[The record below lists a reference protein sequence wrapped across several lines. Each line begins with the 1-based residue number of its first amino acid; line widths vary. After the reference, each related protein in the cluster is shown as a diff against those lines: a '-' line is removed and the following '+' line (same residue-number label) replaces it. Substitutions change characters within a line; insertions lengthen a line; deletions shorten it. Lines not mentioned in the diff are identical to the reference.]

1 MKRLWFIFLAL
12 VIAAPAWA
20 SPLGTAART
29 AIPRDV
35 QQIISVD
42 YRSLKGS
49 PSAMALKERLLPENL
64 KQFETSLKG
73 IGISPDNDLEQLSFV
88 TFREPKS
95 GLRMIGLAQGNF
107 TPKKI
112 TAKMKTKKIK
122 PLSVRTNTI
131 WPMGGGMEMSFLD
144 DSTLLFGE
152 HQALKNALDAR
163 DGEAEPVSNNDQ
175 MSGLISAV
183 DNGMVWSVLD
193 QQGTQTMMRSAL
205 GDAAKL
211 ADYET
216 VKKRLLGSHYTMDF
230 GSTVDFNLDV
240 VTSDSV
246 TATAVSSLVKA
257 GMMYKKMTGNGVE
270 KSALQDVSADSEGA
284 NFRVHFRSDEK
295 KFQSLI
301 NTDMFA
307 AMTK

>member
-1 MKRLWFIFLAL
+1 MAL
-12 VIAAPAWA
+12 AAPVWA

-42 YRSLKGS
+42 YRSLKNS
-49 PSAMALKERLLPENL
+49 QSAMALKERLLPENL
-64 KQFETSLKG
+64 KQFETSLRN
-73 IGISPDNDLEQLSFV
+73 IGINPDNELEQLSFV
-88 TFREPKS
+88 TFRTPKA

-107 TPKKI
+107 MPKKI

-122 PLSVRTNTI
+122 PATLRTNTI
-131 WPMGGGMEMSFLD
+131 WPMAGGMEMSFLD

-152 HQALKNALDAR
+152 HQALRDALDAR
-163 DGEAEPVSNNDQ
+163 DGEIEPVSNNQEIND
-175 MSGLISAV
+175 LISSV
-183 DNGMVWSVLD
+183 DSGMVWSVLD

-211 ADYET
+211 ADYEM

-230 GSTVDFNLDV
+230 GSTIDFNLDV

-246 TATAVSSLVKA
+246 TATALSSLVKA
-257 GMMYKKMTGNGVE
+257 GMMYRKMTGNAVE
-270 KSALQDVSADSEGA
+270 KNVLQDVSTESDGT
-284 NFRVHFRSDEK
+284 NFNVHFRSDEK

-301 NTDMFA
+301 NTDLFA

>member
-1 MKRLWFIFLAL
+1 MKRSFFLFL
-12 VIAAPAWA
+12 LTVLAAPLWA
-20 SPLGTAART
+20 SPLGTSART

-42 YRSLKGS
+42 YRSLKDS
-49 PSAMALKERLLPENL
+49 PSAMALKQRLLPENL

-73 IGISPDNDLEQLSFV
+73 IGISPENDLDQLSFV
-88 TFREPKS
+88 TFRAQKA

-107 TPKKI
+107 PTKKI
-112 TAKMKTKKIK
+112 LAKMKVKKIK
-122 PLSVRTNTI
+122 PLKLRTNQI
-131 WPMGGGMEMSFLD
+131 WPMGGGMEMAFLD

-152 HQALKNALDAR
+152 DAALKTALDAR
-163 DGEAEPVSNNDQ
+163 DGEAEAVSDNVQIND
-175 MSGLISAV
+175 LISSV
-183 DNGMVWSVLD
+183 DSGAVWSVLD
-193 QQGTQTMMRSAL
+193 QQGTQTMMLSAL

-211 ADYET
+211 ADYEM

-240 VTSDSV
+240 LTSDSV
-246 TATAVSSLVKA
+246 TASALSSLVKA
-257 GMMYKKMTGNGVE
+257 GMMYRKMTGNPVE
-270 KSALQDVSADSEGA
+270 KTALQDVTTDSDGS

-301 NTDMFA
+301 NTEMFA

>member
-1 MKRLWFIFLAL
+1 M
-12 VIAAPAWA
+12 WA
-20 SPLGTAART
+20 SPLGTSART

-42 YRSLKGS
+42 YRSLKNS
-49 PSAMALKERLLPENL
+49 QSAMALKDKLLPENL

-73 IGISPDNDLEQLSFV
+73 IGIQPDTDLEQLSFV
-88 TFREPKS
+88 TFRGPKS
-95 GLRMIGLAQGNF
+95 ALRLIGLAQGDF
-107 TPKKI
+107 AMKKI

-122 PLSVRTNTI
+122 PAKLRDNTI

-152 HQALKNALDAR
+152 HQALTNALDAR
-163 DGEAEPVSNNDQ
+163 DGEAEPVGNNDQ
-175 MSGLISAV
+175 INNLISSV
-183 DNGMVWSVLD
+183 DSGMVWSVLD

-211 ADYET
+211 ADYES

-257 GMMYKKMTGNGVE
+257 GMMYKKMTGNNIE
-270 KSALQDVSADSEGA
+270 KNALQDVTADSEGSD
-284 NFRVHFRSDEK
+284 FRVHFRSDEK

>member
-1 MKRLWFIFLAL
+1 MKRCFFAILVVAL
-12 VIAAPAWA
+12 AAPVWA

-42 YRSLKGS
+42 YRSLKNS
-49 PSAMALKERLLPENL
+49 PSAMALKEKLLPENL
-64 KQFETSLKG
+64 KQFETSLNG
-73 IGISPDNDLEQLSFV
+73 IGIKADRDVEQLSFV
-88 TFREPKS
+88 TFRAPKV
-95 GLRMIGLAQGNF
+95 GLRLVGIAQGNF
-107 TPKKI
+107 EPKKI
-112 TAKMKTKKIK
+112 TAKMKLKKIK
-122 PLSVRTNTI
+122 PAMFRTNAI

-152 HQALKNALDAR
+152 AQSLRNALDAR
-163 DGEAEPVSNNDQ
+163 DGEAEPVSNNPAIND
-175 MSGLISAV
+175 LIASV
-183 DNGMVWSVLD
+183 DSGMVWSVLD

-211 ADYET
+211 ADYES

-246 TATAVSSLVKA
+246 TATALSSLVKA
-257 GMMYKKMTGNGVE
+257 GMMYRRMTGNGVE
-270 KSALQDVSADSEGA
+270 KNVLQDVSADSEGT

-295 KFQSLI
+295 KFQSLM
-301 NTDMFA
+301 NTDLFA
-307 AMTK
+307 SMTK

>member
-1 MKRLWFIFLAL
+1 LVFLLL
-12 VIAAPAWA
+12 VVGAPLWA

-42 YRSLKGS
+42 YRSLKNS

-64 KQFETSLKG
+64 KQFETSLRGVG
-73 IGISPDNDLEQLSFV
+73 ITPDNDLDQLSFV
-88 TFREPKS
+88 TFRIPKS

-112 TAKMKTKKIK
+112 TAKMKTKKVK
-122 PLSVRTNTI
+122 PITLRTNTI
-131 WPMGGGMEMSFLD
+131 WPMAGGMEMTFLD

-152 HQALKNALDAR
+152 SGALRNALDAR
-163 DGEAEPVSNNDQ
+163 DGEAEPVSNNEQ
-175 MSGLISAV
+175 INGLISSV
-183 DNGMVWSVLD
+183 DSGMVWSVLD

-257 GMMYKKMTGNGVE
+257 GMMYKKMTGNNIE

-295 KFQSLI
+295 KFQSLM